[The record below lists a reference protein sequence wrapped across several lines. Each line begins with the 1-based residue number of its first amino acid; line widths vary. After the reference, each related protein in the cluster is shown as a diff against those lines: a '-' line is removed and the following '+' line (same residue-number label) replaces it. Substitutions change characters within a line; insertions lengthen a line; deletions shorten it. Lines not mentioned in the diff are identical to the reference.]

1 MKVPINRARGSS
13 DLFSQLADTALGQI
27 AKALASHFVL
37 EDWHSFGADY
47 APTVRPWLAKFNA
60 TSRALA
66 QRDGERVRRMSLF

>member
-1 MKVPINRARGSS
+1 MKVPINQAHGSS
-13 DLFSQLADTALGQI
+13 DLFSQLADTAMGQI

-47 APTVRPWLAKFNA
+47 APTVRPRCGIEFGQP
-60 TSRALA
+60 RALA

>member
-1 MKVPINRARGSS
+1 M
-13 DLFSQLADTALGQI
+13 GQI